1 MSNILK
7 AHLALLGVNLIYG
20 ANYIIAKGVMPD
32 YVKPFGFIF
41 LRVIGA
47 LILFVIMYSF
57 NKEKI
62 EKKDY
67 LKMALCAVF
76 GVALNQSIFFKG
88 LSLTSPINSSV
99 IMTFTPAIVLVLGA
113 VFLKEKLTSSKI
125 IGIIIGGIGA
135 VSLILLSANKTSG
148 SGNLL
153 GDVLI
158 LANATSYAIYLIL
171 VKPLML
177 KYKPITVITHVFF
190 FGFLMVIP
198 ISFNEVKIID
208 FSMMP
213 SSILMSIAF
222 VVIGTTFLA
231 YLLNIYA
238 LNIVSPTIS
247 SVYIYLQPLFAS
259 IFLWITT
266 LYNDKYS
273 LANEFSF
280 SKIIC
285 ALLIFLGVFLV
296 SYQKGMLV
304 KKQG

>member
-1 MSNILK
+1 MSDILK

-47 LILFVIMYSF
+47 LCLFLFMYSF

-67 LKMALCAVF
+67 FKMALCAVF

-88 LSLTSPINSSV
+88 LSLTSPINSAV

-135 VSLILLSANKTSG
+135 VSLILLSANKVSG
-148 SGNLL
+148 SGDLI
-153 GDVLI
+153 GDILI

-190 FGFLMVIP
+190 FGFLLVIP
-198 ISFNEVKIID
+198 ISFQEVKMID
-208 FSMMP
+208 FSVMP
-213 SSILMSIAF
+213 STILMSIAF
-222 VVIGTTFLA
+222 VVVGTTFLA

-238 LNIVSPTIS
+238 LNTVSPTIS

-280 SKIIC
+280 TKIIC

-296 SYQKGMLV
+296 SYQKGKLS
-304 KKQG
+304 KKKG